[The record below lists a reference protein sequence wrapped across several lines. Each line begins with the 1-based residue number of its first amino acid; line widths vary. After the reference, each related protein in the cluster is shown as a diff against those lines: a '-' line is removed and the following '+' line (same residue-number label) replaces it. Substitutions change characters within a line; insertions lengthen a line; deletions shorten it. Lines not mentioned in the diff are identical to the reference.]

1 MTKVE
6 DLKRVIVAI
15 VADANFD
22 EEMDAHRNQI
32 TLEQCKIDAEADVD
46 LLISASHAEGVEEG
60 VEETL
65 AKIREVARPLLVGLG
80 GVLAVVSIPAS
91 VLAPTKEKP

>member
-22 EEMDAHRNQI
+22 EEMDAHRTHI
-32 TLEQCKIDAEADVD
+32 TLEQCKIDAEADID
-46 LLISASHAEGVEEG
+46 LLITAAKEE
-60 VEETL
+60 ERER
-65 AKIREVARPLLVGLG
+65 IRNALDVTFIG
-80 GVLAVVSIPAS
+80 GAAMTWHFDSRKRYIVPYS
-91 VLAPTKEKP
+91 VLAPKESEK